1 MHSYLGVQLFETR
14 VEPLS
19 WIAFIYRC
27 RVELAISLSA
37 HISVR
42 VLVVIVRLND
52 LALELS

>member
-1 MHSYLGVQLFETR
+1 MHSCLGVQLFEAR

-27 RVELAISLSA
+27 RVKLAISLSA

-42 VLVVIVRLND
+42 ALVVVVRLND
-52 LALELS
+52 LALELP